1 MRFHVVRRGVLWVT
15 HRGNPDVF
23 IRTFPPILDL
33 HTSRTGSPLP
43 RLGNKSETGKLV
55 RKVEVKPQTSTKS
68 RPKDLRSINDNY
80 CVSNVVGLKDSVIV
94 SDKME
99 GLNPSPVT
107 LNVDSHVAN
116 AHIVTG
122 LPQRKGVNPNACQL
136 YTKIK
141 YVKDVFCV
149 GHLPSVNLVTNAQ
162 HAVLDPPV
170 GARLNQCWEKWET
183 LGSSPKVVNILREGY
198 TLPFRFRPHLTRSPT
213 VISNYHNPT
222 NPFRGTVSA
231 DKQKCSRTGGQSKLT
246 GVLQP
251 AIFGTQTQQP
261 VETGPR
267 PEHLEHLF
275 KHRVVQDGDPR
286 DNKNLPTDRGVG
298 HIHRFQR
305 CNLPHTNSQSVQEV
319 HAFSPPGS
327 VLPVQSP
334 PLWPVHSPHGVHS
347 GGQRGQ
353 THGTSKGYKDPPVPR
368 RLAGESLYP
377 RHLSPAY
384 SNPSHTVPGTSLA
397 GEQGKVRTGPTAGLQ
412 LRRLLVRPEGGQ
424 GQTNR
429 GTLADLDRQDQIN
442 TVGSGMPGPKIHV
455 PHRSTHSNRKTSP
468 LRATTHETHT
478 VAFEKQ
484 LEGPRVTGKG
494 DPGPQVPPPPSK
506 VVAGGKQCATRS
518 TITPSKTCSAN
529 LYRCIKR
536 RVGRSLRRA
545 HCKGKVVPTR
555 KQVTHNPLGA
565 ESSISSSKRV
575 SNPSLQQDSVGSYR
589 QHNSGC
595 LYQQRRGDEIGL
607 SVCPTVENTV
617 LVHQAASN
625 PQGTSHPRPAERDRR
640 QAIQAWPDHSN
651 RVVTSSRSV
660 PSCMFR
666 WHQPQ
671 VDLFATRFNNKLPQF
686 VSPVP
691 DPQAWAVD
699 ALSLSWEGLDP
710 YAFPPGLILGKVVE
724 KLQDYPCNRIILIAP
739 GWPDMPWF
747 WDLVA
752 MSSQIPLCLPSIPNL
767 VSQPF
772 NQVLHRNLSNLNLHA
787 WLLEPQQSRSK
798 VSLRQWQHELRLL
811 KEDQPDLS
819 MRQSG
824 PFLQS
829 GASVIRWT
837 SGHHLRRPLLTSSCT
852 CFRRRSYNQAL
863 LMATDPPLLTNWA
876 ILPLMSARM
885 RISLVSWIVSI
896 ETDLRAGGASPPGT
910 FHWFYIS
917 SQRLPLNPLKRPP

>member
-1 MRFHVVRRGVLWVT
+1 MGRPGFKSNSGKHSEG
-15 HRGNPDVF
+15 G
-23 IRTFPPILDL
+23 L
-33 HTSRTGSPLP
+33 HAPLP
-43 RLGNKSETGKLV
+43 VQTPLDKVTDCNK
-55 RKVEVKPQTSTKS
+55 Q
-68 RPKDLRSINDNY
+68 
-80 CVSNVVGLKDSVIV
+80 
-94 SDKME
+94 
-99 GLNPSPVT
+99 
-107 LNVDSHVAN
+107 
-116 AHIVTG
+116 
-122 LPQRKGVNPNACQL
+122 LPQSNQ
-136 YTKIK
+136 T
-141 YVKDVFCV
+141 
-149 GHLPSVNLVTNAQ
+149 
-162 HAVLDPPV
+162 VL
-170 GARLNQCWEKWET
+170 
-183 LGSSPKVVNILREGY
+183 
-198 TLPFRFRPHLTRSPT
+198 
-213 VISNYHNPT
+213 
-222 NPFRGTVSA
+222 PFRGTVSA
-231 DKQKCSRTGGQSKLT
+231 DKQECSRTGGKSKLT

-251 AIFGTQTQQP
+251 AIFGTQTQRP
-261 VETGPR
+261 VETDPR

-275 KHRVVQDGDPR
+275 KHRDVQDGNPR
-286 DNKNLPTDRGVG
+286 DNKNLPPSRGVG

-305 CNLPHTNSQSVQEV
+305 CILPYTHSQSVQEV
-319 HAFSPPGS
+319 HALSPPGS

-334 PLWPVHSPHGVHS
+334 PLWPFHSSHGVHS
-347 GGQRGQ
+347 GGQRSQ
-353 THGTSKGYKDPPVPR
+353 TRGTSEGYKDPPR
-368 RLAGESLYP
+368 RLAGENLYP
-377 RHLSPAY
+377 PHLSPAY
-384 SNPSHTVPGTSLA
+384 SNPSHTLSGIRVA
-397 GEQGKVRTGPTAGLQ
+397 GEQGKVRAGSHSGLQ
-412 LRRLLVRPEGGQ
+412 LRRLPVRPERGQ

-429 GTLADLDRQDQIN
+429 RTLAGLDRQDQIN
-442 TVGSGMPGPKIHV
+442 NVRSGMPGPEIHV

-478 VAFEKQ
+478 VALEKQ

-494 DPGPQVPPPPSK
+494 DPGPQIPPPPSK
-506 VVAGGKQCATRS
+506 VVAGGKQCAYRS

-529 LYRCIKR
+529 LYRRIKR

-545 HCKGKVVPTR
+545 HCKGTVVPTR
-555 KQVTHNPLGA
+555 EQVTHEPLGA

-595 LYQQRRGDEIGL
+595 LYQQRGGDEVGL

-651 RVVTSSRSV
+651 RVVTSCS
-660 PSCMFR
+660 R

-699 ALSLSWEGLDP
+699 ALNLSWEDLDP
-710 YAFPPGLILGKVVE
+710 YAVPPAAILGKVVE

-739 GWPDMPWF
+739 GWPNMPWF

-798 VSLRQWQHELRLL
+798 ASLRQWQHELRLL

-837 SGHHLRRPLLTSSCT
+837 SGHHL
-852 CFRRRSYNQAL
+852 
-863 LMATDPPLLTNWA
+863 
-876 ILPLMSARM
+876 
-885 RISLVSWIVSI
+885 
-896 ETDLRAGGASPPGT
+896 
-910 FHWFYIS
+910 
-917 SQRLPLNPLKRPP
+917 